1 MFEKFG
7 RENMIDSSRREML
20 GGVFALSAF
29 ALLSGCGGMKGAAAL
44 KGGDAFFSAEE
55 MGFLTSLADTIIP
68 ATDTPGAVLGKVPD
82 TLQSLLTS
90 WANDE
95 TRGRWRTN
103 LDLLKAELDK
113 GGNFAKADAANRAQR
128 LGKIDKAV
136 FADPK
141 HKLAGYRDIKGTIAQ
156 AYYLSEPG
164 ATKELRYEPVPG
176 DWRGSEPVG
185 RNWAA

>member
-1 MFEKFG
+1 
-7 RENMIDSSRREML
+7 MIDTSRRELL

-29 ALLSGCGGMKGAAAL
+29 ALLSGCGGTKGAAAL
-44 KGGDAFFSAEE
+44 KGGDKFFAADE
-55 MGFLTSLADTIIP
+55 MRFLTALADTIIP
-68 ATDTPGAVLGKVPD
+68 ATDTPGAVAGKVPD
-82 TLQSLLTS
+82 VLQSLLTS

-103 LDLLKAELDK
+103 LDLLRTELDK
-113 GGNFAKADAANRAQR
+113 GGAFDTADAAVRAAR
-128 LGKIDKAV
+128 LGPIDKAV

-141 HKLAGYRDIKGTIAQ
+141 NALAGYRDIKGTIAQ

-164 ATKELRYEPVPG
+164 ATKELRYDPVPG

-185 RNWAA
+185 RNWAVAGS